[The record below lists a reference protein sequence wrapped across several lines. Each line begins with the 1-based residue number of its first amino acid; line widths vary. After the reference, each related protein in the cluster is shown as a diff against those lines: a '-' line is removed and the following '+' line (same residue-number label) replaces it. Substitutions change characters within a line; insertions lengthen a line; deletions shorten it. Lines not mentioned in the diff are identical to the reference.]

1 MCYSADSS
9 LAGFVGTWTLCIVVM
24 TMQQRGT
31 PMWKYNLWT
40 GVAMMTVSLIQLL
53 EFNAWNAIDDP
64 PARRRVAQL
73 IKPALLLQP
82 AVNCML
88 AAYVLRLPWLFVAG
102 AGYLAWSLASL
113 ANPQPRADIE
123 RGSKG
128 HLAWYGDATDRS
140 FVLMEPAGIWYM
152 VGLFAPLA
160 CAVFFGDA
168 AYGVLTMSTL
178 GLTFCFSLLMYPRA
192 EASSLWCF
200 WGLLYTAVG
209 AGYNF
214 A

>member
-9 LAGFVGTWTLCIVVM
+9 LAGFLSTWALGMVVM
-24 TMQQRGT
+24 TMQYGK

-40 GVAMMTVSLIQLL
+40 AGAMMTVALIQLL

-64 PARRRVAQL
+64 PARQRVAQL
-73 IKPALLLQP
+73 IKPTLLLQP

-88 AAYVLRLPWLFVAG
+88 AAHALRLPWLFVAG
-102 AGYLAWSLASL
+102 AGYLAWCLASL
-113 ANPQPRADIE
+113 AAPQPRADIE

-128 HLAWYGDATDRS
+128 HLAWYGDTTARTYI
-140 FVLMEPAGIWYM
+140 FGEGGGVLYM
-152 VGLFAPLA
+152 VGMFAPLA
-160 CAVFFGDA
+160 CAILFGNM
-168 AYGVLTMSTL
+168 AYGVLMMSTL
-178 GLTFCFSLLMYPRA
+178 GLTFCYSVLMYPRA

-200 WGLLYTAVG
+200 WGLLYTIVG
-209 AGYNF
+209 AGYNL

>member
-9 LAGFVGTWTLCIVVM
+9 LAGFVGTWSLCLVVM
-24 TMQQRGT
+24 TMQFGR

-40 GVAMMTVSLIQLL
+40 GAAMMTVAIIQLL

-64 PARRRVAQL
+64 PARQSVAQL
-73 IKPALLLQP
+73 IKPTLLLQP
-82 AVNCML
+82 AVNCMVG
-88 AAYVLRLPWLFVAG
+88 AYVLGLPWLFVVG

-128 HLAWYGDATDRS
+128 HLAWYGDAPAGS
-140 FVLMEPAGIWYM
+140 FVLTDGAGTLYM

-160 CAVFFGDA
+160 CAIFFGDA
-168 AYGVLTMSTL
+168 AYGTLTMSTL
-178 GLTFCFSLLMYPRA
+178 ALTFCFSLLMYPRA